1 MFLHVFIFLA
11 IFRFVHEGDN
21 GVLIQPV
28 ILGAHELN
36 VSGRVSINR
45 QVMVL
50 KLAEDIFDSPLIFIN
65 EFVDLLSEIFE
76 EESCFFD
83 VCVHDRVFG
92 LPGLFEF
99 KFDVVDGG
107 DFCFGVFVRGEIG
120 LVVEEE
126 GFVAVFGE
134 TDAGVLFGGVG
145 GLCVHG

>member
-11 IFRFVHEGDN
+11 IFCFVHEGDN

-28 ILGAHELN
+28 VLGAHELN

-50 KLAEDIFDSPLIFIN
+50 KLAEDIFDSPLIFIDK
-65 EFVDLLSEIFE
+65 FVDLLSEIFE

-83 VCVHDRVFG
+83 VSVHDRVFG

-99 KFDVVDGG
+99 EFDVVDGG
-107 DFCFGVFVRGEIG
+107 DLGFGVFVRGEIG

-126 GFVAVFGE
+126 GFVAVLGE
-134 TDAGVLFGGVG
+134 ADAGVLFGGVG